1 MEQQRK
7 VVRSYETDFSV
18 DEDPISEN
26 GMWLNGKKDAI
37 DFTDCTITNGFVHGA
52 PSRMN
57 ALEKRAEQSLV
68 GEAIDEDEAPE
79 GDYDDPTAVLT
90 GEWGPNQHGK
100 ATAHIEKPTD
110 EWFQEV
116 QIRLRHTL
124 KPNSISGYEIFFRC
138 LKGELGYAEIVRW
151 NGAVGDWT
159 SLQRETGPDFGVE
172 HGDVIE
178 ATIEGD
184 VITGYINGVKK
195 ITTVDGT
202 WKTGAPG
209 IGFNFGVGDTF
220 NDHGLSHFEVETY
233 E

>member
-1 MEQQRK
+1 MTDRTP
-7 VVRSYETDFSV
+7 VRSYTTNFEV

-37 DFTDCTITNGFVHGA
+37 DFSDCVVSNGFVHGG
-52 PSRMN
+52 PSRMQN
-57 ALEKRAEQSLV
+57 LEKRSEQGNL
-68 GEAIDEDEAPE
+68 GEEDEAPV

-100 ATAHIEKPTD
+100 ATAHVENPTE

-159 SLQRETGPDFGVE
+159 SLQRQEGPEFGVG

-184 VITGYINGVKK
+184 VITGYINGEAK
-195 ITTVDGT
+195 ITATDDT

-209 IGFNFGVGDTF
+209 VGFNFGVGDTYD
-220 NDHGLSHFEVETY
+220 DHGLSDFHVDTY

>member
-1 MEQQRK
+1 MTDRK
-7 VVRSYETDFSV
+7 VVRAYSTDFEV

-26 GMWLNGKKDAI
+26 GMWLNGKADAI
-37 DFTDCTITNGFVHGA
+37 DFSDCVVSKGFVHGG
-52 PSRMN
+52 PSRMQN
-57 ALEKRAEQSLV
+57 LEKRSEQGNL
-68 GEAIDEDEAPE
+68 GDEDEAPV

-100 ATAHIEKPTD
+100 ATAHVENPTE

-138 LKGELGYAEIVRW
+138 LKGDLGYAEIVRW

-159 SLQRETGPDFGVE
+159 SLQRQEGPEFGVG

-178 ATIEGD
+178 ATIEGN
-184 VITGYINGVKK
+184 VITGYINGEPK
-195 ITTVDGT
+195 ITTTDDT

-209 IGFNFGVGDTF
+209 VGFNFGVGDTYD
-220 NDHGLSHFEVETY
+220 DHGLSHFEVETY

>member
-1 MEQQRK
+1 MSDRTP
-7 VVRSYETDFSV
+7 VRSYSTNFDV
-18 DEDPISEN
+18 DEDPISED
-26 GMWLNGKKDAI
+26 GMWLNGKADAI
-37 DFTDCTITNGFVHGA
+37 DFSDVVVSGGFAHGG
-52 PSRMN
+52 PSRMQN
-57 ALEKRAEQSLV
+57 LEKRSEQGNL
-68 GEAIDEDEAPE
+68 GEEDEAPT

-100 ATAHIEKPTD
+100 ATAHVTNPTE

-124 KPNSISGYEIFFRC
+124 EPHSISGYEIFFRC

-159 SLQRETGPDFGVE
+159 SLQREEGPEFGVG

-184 VITGYINGVKK
+184 VITGYINGEPK
-195 ITTVDGT
+195 ITTTDDT

-209 IGFNFGVGDTF
+209 IGFNFGVGDTYD
-220 NDHGLSHFEVETY
+220 DHGVSHLEVDTY

>member
-1 MEQQRK
+1 MSDRTP
-7 VVRSYETDFSV
+7 VRSYSTNFDV

-26 GMWLNGKKDAI
+26 GMWLNGKADAI
-37 DFTDCTITNGFVHGA
+37 DFSDCVVSNGFVHGG
-52 PSRMN
+52 PSRMQN
-57 ALEKRAEQSLV
+57 LEKRSEQGNL
-68 GEAIDEDEAPE
+68 GDEEEAPV

-100 ATAHIEKPTD
+100 ATAHVSNPTE

-124 KPNSISGYEIFFRC
+124 EPHSISGYEIFFRC

-159 SLQRETGPDFGVE
+159 SLTRREGPEYGVG

-184 VITGYINGVKK
+184 VITGYINGEAV
-195 ITTVDGT
+195 ITVSDDT

-209 IGFNFGVGDTF
+209 IGFNFGVGDTYD
-220 NDHGLSHFEVETY
+220 DHGLSSFEVDTY

>member
-1 MEQQRK
+1 MSDRTP
-7 VVRSYETDFSV
+7 VRSYSTNFDV
-18 DEDPISEN
+18 DEDPISED
-26 GMWLNGKKDAI
+26 GMWLNGKADAI
-37 DFTDCTITNGFVHGA
+37 DFSDCVVSNGFVHGG
-52 PSRMN
+52 PSRMQN
-57 ALEKRAEQSLV
+57 LEKRSEQDNLGDS
-68 GEAIDEDEAPE
+68 DEAPV

-100 ATAHIEKPTD
+100 ATAHVENPTE

-124 KPNSISGYEIFFRC
+124 EPHSISGYEIFFRC
-138 LKGELGYAEIVRW
+138 LKGDLGYAEIVRW

-159 SLQRETGPDFGVE
+159 SLTRREGPAYGVG

-184 VITGYINGVKK
+184 VITGYINGEAV
-195 ITTVDGT
+195 ITVNDDT

-209 IGFNFGVGDTF
+209 VGFNFGVGDTYD
-220 NDHGLSHFEVETY
+220 DHGLSDFEVHTY